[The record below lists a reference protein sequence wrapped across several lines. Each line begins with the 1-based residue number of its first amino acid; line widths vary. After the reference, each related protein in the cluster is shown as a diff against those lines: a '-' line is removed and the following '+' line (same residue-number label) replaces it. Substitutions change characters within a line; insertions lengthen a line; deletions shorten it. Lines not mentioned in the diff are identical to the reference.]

1 MSDNTIQQK
10 ALHPETGSVA
20 SSPSAVDEEILDQV
34 RTAVEG
40 AEEKKAEEIR
50 VLRLTAI
57 TEFTD
62 YFVICSGSSTRQ
74 NQAIAD
80 EISDRLKLVGL
91 RPLHTEGYT
100 TAEWILLDYGTFIVH
115 IFTTSAREFYDLE
128 RLWRD
133 AERVV

>member
-80 EISDRLKLVGL
+80 EISDRLKLIGL
-91 RPLHTEGYT
+91 RPLHTEGFT

>member
-50 VLRLTAI
+50 VLCLTAI

-62 YFVICSGSSTRQ
+62 YFVICTGSSTRQ